1 MNTRICQ
8 GTIMHRRQRPIEN
21 QFTFPY
27 YFYVFDL
34 DELDDINAS
43 VKIFSHNKWNIVSIH
58 DKDYLAGN
66 GTIKEKILPYL
77 RGAGCEDGISRI
89 ELLTNA
95 RFFGY
100 VFNPVSLY
108 YCYRQDESLR
118 AVVAEVNNTYGDK
131 HLYILDNKN
140 GKKSAPIHISHDKEF
155 HVSPFNDLKGHY
167 EFRLEEPTSAFHIS
181 ITLVREEGVIMQAAL
196 SANAC
201 TLTSAAVIKTIL
213 QYPITSFV
221 TIPRI
226 FIQALKLFFLK
237 KLTFNDRPKPP
248 SKMTIK
254 HAGTAAP
261 QKPDSIQKIRIAIF
275 KKILSRFDKG
285 LLEME
290 LPDGSRYLFGK
301 ERSGPKLSLRVKDY
315 RFFDRLISSGEI
327 GFGES
332 YTAGEF
338 ETGDL
343 VGVISFFIQ
352 NQKAL
357 GDRGMLGS
365 ILNKSADFIRHRLL
379 DNTKRQSR
387 KNIRA
392 HYDLGNE
399 FFQLFLDKSMM
410 YSCAIFNERQE
421 SIDSAQSH
429 KIDTIINKAGIRGS
443 DHVLEIGSGWGGFA
457 IEAVKRTG
465 CRITTITIS
474 EAQRQYAISRI
485 KEAGLAEKISV
496 QLCDYREATGSY
508 DAIVSIEML
517 EAVGHQ
523 HLPSFFQACERLLKP
538 CGIAVIQTITVPDQN
553 YETYRTHS
561 DWMRKHIFPGGHIS
575 SITAMA
581 NAMTANS
588 NLYIEEL
595 QSIGMHYALT
605 LAQWKERFID
615 NLPQISAQGFDDSFV
630 RKWLYYFSA
639 CEAGFR
645 NRIINDVIIKL
656 SRTMNMRLEEPS

>member
-1 MNTRICQ
+1 
-8 GTIMHRRQRPIEN
+8 MHRRHWPVEHH
-21 QFTFPY
+21 FTFPY

-34 DELDDINAS
+34 DELDEINGS
-43 VKIFSHNKWNIVSIH
+43 VKIFNHNKWNIVSIH
-58 DKDYLAGN
+58 DKDYLAGS
-66 GTIKEKILPYL
+66 GSIKEKILHYL
-77 RGAGCEDGISRI
+77 QGAGYADGIFRI
-89 ELLTNA
+89 ELVTNA
-95 RFFGY
+95 RYFGY
-100 VFNPVSLY
+100 VFNPVSFY
-108 YCYRQDESLR
+108 YCYRQDGSVH
-118 AVVAEVNNTYGDK
+118 AVVAEVNNTYGDR
-131 HLYILDNKN
+131 HIYILDNKS
-140 GKKSAPIHISHDKEF
+140 GKKFVPIKITHGKEF

-167 EFRLEEPTSAFHIS
+167 EFSFEEPKGAFRIS
-181 ITLVREEGVIMQAAL
+181 ITLVRDEGVILEAVL
-196 SANAC
+196 SAKASP
-201 TLTSAAVIKTIL
+201 LTSATLTKTIL
-213 QYPITSFV
+213 KYPITSFV

-226 FIQALKLFFLK
+226 FIQALKLFFIKRLK
-237 KLTFNDRPKPP
+237 FNDRPEP
-248 SKMTIK
+248 SSAMTIK
-254 HAGTAAP
+254 HAGTKAP
-261 QKPDSIQKIRIAIF
+261 RKPTSIEKTRMVIV
-275 KKILSRFDKG
+275 KKILSGADKG

-290 LPDGSRYLFGK
+290 LPDRSRYFFGK
-301 ERSGPKLSLRVKDY
+301 ESSGPKLSLRVKDY
-315 RFFDRLISSGEI
+315 RFFNRLISSGEI

-338 ETGDL
+338 ETDDL

-352 NQKAL
+352 NKKAL

-365 ILNKSADFIRHRLL
+365 ILNKSAEFIRHQIL
-379 DNTKRQSR
+379 DNTKSQSR

-399 FFQLFLDKSMM
+399 FFQLFLDKNMM

-421 SIDSAQSH
+421 SIESAQSN
-429 KIDTIINKAGIRGS
+429 KIDTIITKAGIRGS

-465 CRITTITIS
+465 CCITTITLS

-496 QLCDYREATGSY
+496 QLCDYREARGSF
-508 DAIVSIEML
+508 DVIVSIEML

-538 CGIAVIQTITVPDQN
+538 SGIAVIQTITVPDQN

-561 DWMRKHIFPGGHIS
+561 DWIRKHIFPGGHLS
-575 SITAMA
+575 SITAIA
-581 NAMTANS
+581 NAMTVNS
-588 NLYIEEL
+588 DLYIEEL

-605 LAQWKERFID
+605 LAKWKERFVD